1 MEKVK
6 VTIDGIDYSLT
17 SENADLLH
25 QAVVIVDNEIKSTKL
40 KYKNKLNNET
50 MIVLTSLNI
59 AENMLTKE
67 IEAINKEKS
76 INKKLN
82 DLVQQLE
89 NILN

>member
-17 SENADLLH
+17 SENVELLN
-25 QAVVIVDNEIKSTKL
+25 QAVEIVDNEIKSTKL
-40 KYKNKLNNET
+40 KYKNKLSNET

-59 AENMLTKE
+59 AENMLAKD
-67 IEAINKEKS
+67 IELINKENS